1 MRNGFELTVVMPFY
15 NERATLRVALERL
28 LKTELS
34 HAFEVVLVDD
44 GSEDGSGET
53 VADLVDGERVRLL
66 RHERNEGKGAAIR
79 TGARS
84 ARSGLLSILDADLEY
99 DPQNFQRLID
109 AIHHHHAKVVYGVR
123 SFGSQTAYSFWFV
136 IGNRMVS
143 LWTSFLFNVW
153 VRDIETCLKMMPV
166 EVWQSLDLN
175 SRGFGIEAETTAK
188 LLRKGHQIFEVPID
202 YRARTREEG
211 KKLNWTDGVQA
222 LWLIFRIRL
231 FGK

>member
-1 MRNGFELTVVMPFY
+1 MAETYDLTVVMPFY

-34 HAFEVVLVDD
+34 HTFEVLLVDD
-44 GSEDGSGET
+44 GSQDGSAET
-53 VADLVDGERVRLL
+53 ITDLVDNERVRLL
-66 RHERNEGKGAAIR
+66 THERNMGKGSAIQTGVRAAR
-79 TGARS
+79 A
-84 ARSGLLSILDADLEY
+84 GLLSILDADLEY

-109 AIHHHHAKVVYGVR
+109 AVHHHDAEVVYGVR

-166 EVWQSLDLN
+166 EVWQSLDLS

-188 LLRKGHQIFEVPID
+188 LLKRRHQIFEVPID

-211 KKLNWTDGVQA
+211 KKLSWTDGVQA
-222 LWLIFRIRL
+222 LWLILRIRL

>member
-1 MRNGFELTVVMPFY
+1 MAESYDLTVVMPFY
-15 NERATLRVALERL
+15 NEHATLRVALERL

-34 HAFEVVLVDD
+34 HKFEVLLVDD
-44 GSEDGSGET
+44 GSQDGSAET
-53 VADLVDGERVRLL
+53 IADLVDGERVRLL
-66 RHERNEGKGAAIR
+66 THERNMGKGAAIQ
-79 TGARS
+79 TGVGS
-84 ARSGLLSILDADLEY
+84 ARAALLSILDADLEY

-109 AIHHHHAKVVYGVR
+109 AVHHHDAKVVYGVR

-166 EVWQSLDLN
+166 EVWQSLGLG

-211 KKLNWTDGVQA
+211 KKLNWTDGVAA
-222 LWLIFRIRL
+222 LWLIFRIRV

>member
-1 MRNGFELTVVMPFY
+1 MAETYGLTVVMPFY
-15 NERATLRVALERL
+15 NEHATLRVALERL

-34 HAFEVVLVDD
+34 QTFEVLLVDD
-44 GSEDGSGET
+44 GSQDGSAGT
-53 VADLVDGERVRLL
+53 ITDLVDGERVRLL
-66 RHERNEGKGAAIR
+66 THERNMGKGAAIQ
-79 TGARS
+79 TGVGAAR
-84 ARSGLLSILDADLEY
+84 ARLLSILDADLEY
-99 DPQNFQRLID
+99 DPQNFQGLMD
-109 AIHHHHAKVVYGVR
+109 AIHHHDAEVVYGVR
-123 SFGSQTAYSFWFV
+123 SFGSHTAYSFWFV

-153 VRDIETCLKMMPV
+153 LRDIETCLKMMPV
-166 EVWQSLDLN
+166 EVWQSLDLG

-222 LWLIFRIRL
+222 LWLIFRIRV